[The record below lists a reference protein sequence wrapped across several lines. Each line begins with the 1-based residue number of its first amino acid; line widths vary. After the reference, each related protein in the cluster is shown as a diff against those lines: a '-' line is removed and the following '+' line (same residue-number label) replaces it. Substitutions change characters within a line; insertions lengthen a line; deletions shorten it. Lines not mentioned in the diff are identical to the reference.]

1 MLDVMALLTA
11 LVLWS
16 GYYVPAE
23 CRERIQE
30 AVAAQRL
37 KWLMEIPHRPL
48 PSTCEYLLTPEE
60 RETLFPDER

>member
-1 MLDVMALLTA
+1 MLDAVALLV

-23 CRERIQE
+23 CQERIQE

-37 KWLMEIPHRPL
+37 RWLMEVPSRPL
-48 PSTCEYLLTPEE
+48 PSTCKYLLAPEE
-60 RETLFPDER
+60 RETLFPDEP